1 MNNNPRLQDL
11 HFLNCNIKETVYG
24 NIYYQDGIKVRDYAH
39 ALELF
44 EEQQQL
50 FRLGEILEFS
60 ETGF

>member
-24 NIYYQDGIKVRDYAH
+24 NIYYQDGIEVRDHAH

-44 EEQQQL
+44 KQQQQL
-50 FRLGEILEFS
+50 FRLGEILTFEEVIF
-60 ETGF
+60 